1 MPRGKR
7 SAWASITKV
16 DDATYRI
23 RYWGKDVKG
32 TYRRLSRTVRGSRKD
47 AEKVRAEL
55 MLAHSDDAP
64 CPTVEHVWRTYA
76 LPDMERRLESGD
88 LAQRTLTMYRSA
100 WNAHVEPRWGDMP
113 CDAVRPLAVQQWLYE
128 LPLNPAQKSLNLM
141 RLLLD
146 YAVRYE
152 LVDHNTAREK
162 YIMPSK
168 STVNTH
174 NASVWTLDELGDI
187 WKQAYGQWWEVAF
200 LLSAFGGLRVGEA
213 LGVRTE
219 DVRVASIDGQRLAM
233 IAVERQ
239 VTKDGVTD
247 KLKTPRSRRTVAI
260 PGRVGER
267 IVQLAAER
275 DGWLTGDGLGGPT
288 KRNRVLYAWGTML
301 DDADMERRPLT
312 NLRNSWETNC
322 RWSLRLP
329 PWIVEPM
336 MGHVGDGVTG
346 RHYDR
351 PQAEMF
357 AAAMADAYRQN
368 PYDMDWE
375 LPE

>member
-1 MPRGKR
+1 
-7 SAWASITKV
+7 
-16 DDATYRI
+16 
-23 RYWGKDVKG
+23 
-32 TYRRLSRTVRGSRKD
+32 
-47 AEKVRAEL
+47 

-64 CPTVEHVWRTYA
+64 CPTMGHAWKTWY
-76 LPDMERRLESGD
+76 LPDLERRVDAGD
-88 LAQRTLTMYRSA
+88 FAPQTLKQYRST
-100 WNAHVEPRWGDMP
+100 WNAHVSTRWADVS

-128 LPLNPAQKSLNLM
+128 LPLNAAESSLKLM
-141 RLLLD
+141 RQLLD

-152 LVDHNTAREK
+152 LIDHNPARER

-168 STVNTH
+168 STVNAH
-174 NASVWTLDELGDI
+174 NASVWTLDELGSI
-187 WKQAYGQWWEVAF
+187 WKHAYGQWWEAAF
-200 LLSAFGGLRVGEA
+200 LLAAFGGLRVGEA

-219 DVRVASIDGQRLAM
+219 DVRATSIDGGRIAV

-239 VTKDGVTD
+239 LGKGGITD
-247 KLKTPRSRRTVAI
+247 RLKTLHSRRPVAI

-288 KRNRVLYAWGTML
+288 SRNRLMYAWRGAL
-301 DDADMERRPLT
+301 DALGLERVPFA
-312 NLRNSWETNC
+312 NLRNSWQTNC
-322 RWSLRLP
+322 RWSLHMP

-336 MGHVGDGVTG
+336 MGHVGEGVTG

-357 AAAMADAYRQN
+357 AAAMADAYSQY
-368 PYDMDWE
+368 PYDTDWE
-375 LPE
+375 LAE